1 MGFFSKIVRAV
12 TKPIKKIIK
21 SPIGDLYAAIVN
33 KQLILLTY
41 YEKDI
46 AKEQIK
52 LLQKEYNISE
62 VIENKKDFE
71 LLEKELF
78 EYFHHHRTS
87 FTVPFKVSGTTFQK
101 NVWKVLCDIPYG
113 KTISYK
119 EEAININKA
128 SAFRAVANANG
139 KNKIIIII
147 PCHRV
152 ISSSGKLSGYS
163 SGGPKVK
170 EFLINLEKKKILF

>member
-1 MGFFSKIVRAV
+1 MENIIY
-12 TKPIKKIIK
+12 TNIIK
-21 SPIGDLYAAIVN
+21 SPIGDLFAANIN
-33 KQLILLTY
+33 QELIILSY

-52 LLQKEYNISE
+52 LLQKEYKYTE

-71 LLEKELF
+71 LLEKELD

-101 NVWKVLCDIPYG
+101 DVWKVLSKIPYG

-119 EEAININKA
+119 EEAISINKA